1 VNDRLEALITIA
13 ETMDDQL
20 GDAQVTVQSIAADLQ
35 TDASG
40 GEAEDTVDLSHRRLQ
55 AVAER
60 LGELAEE
67 MQQDLAQ

>member
-1 VNDRLEALITIA
+1 MNDRLEALITIA

-20 GDAQVTVQSIAADLQ
+20 GDAQVTVRSIAADLQ

-40 GEAEDTVDLSHRRLQ
+40 SEAQETIDASHRRLQ
-55 AVAER
+55 AVAKR

>member
-1 VNDRLEALITIA
+1 MNDRLEALTTIA

-35 TDASG
+35 TDVSG
-40 GEAEDTVDLSHRRLQ
+40 SEAQETIDLSHRRLQ

-67 MQQDLAQ
+67 MKRDLAQ